1 MYIVVL
7 SIHVLLAVVLVTL
20 VLLQQGKGADVGAVM
35 GGGANSLFGAG
46 GASSILVRATTFIA
60 IAFML
65 TSVLLVR
72 LSAVGGAF
80 SSTSVD
86 ITEGLDIEKVKGS
99 VVTSNTK
106 DTSATSDEA
115 PAAAEK

>member
-1 MYIVVL
+1 M
-7 SIHVLLAVVLVTL
+7 
-20 VLLQQGKGADVGAVM
+20 
-35 GGGANSLFGAG
+35 
-46 GASSILVRATTFIA
+46 LVRATTFIA

-80 SSTSVD
+80 STTSVD

-99 VVTSNTK
+99 VVTSESQNTSASANE
-106 DTSATSDEA
+106 TSAT
-115 PAAAEK
+115 AEK

>member
-1 MYIVVL
+1 MYTVVL

-35 GGGANSLFGAG
+35 GGGSNSLFGAG
-46 GASSILVRATTFIA
+46 GASSVLVRATTFIA

-65 TSVLLVR
+65 TSVLLVL

-80 SSTSVD
+80 STTSVD

-99 VVTSNTK
+99 VVTSESQNTSASANE
-106 DTSATSDEA
+106 TSAT
-115 PAAAEK
+115 AEK